1 MSELELTVK
10 ERRIAELK
18 EGIPGSLGR
27 MEWEKTAILRHA
39 RSEDDYST
47 AKQLGCQIKVL
58 WMTGKEIDQNRRK
71 QW

>member
-10 ERRIAELK
+10 EIRIAELK

-39 RSEDDYST
+39 HEDDYST

-58 WMTGKEIDQNRRK
+58 WMIGKEIDQSRRK
-71 QW
+71 HW